1 MIMVRDTTGARGRD
15 TTEAPIT
22 SVAKPHAW
30 GAYYIA
36 SLLTPQSS
44 PSKLPLKA
52 ARAPLRMKDCQH
64 GVVQG
69 HQSSNFVCCASDDV
83 CGQWPFPPI
92 RLKECR
98 LELEA
103 QVILAQRAEAW
114 VPPIPVVQ
122 RDVRGAEDII
132 SEEAIPESETGHVV
146 DLSMEH
152 LRDSWVL
159 EERLQELGRTR

>member
-1 MIMVRDTTGARGRD
+1 M
-15 TTEAPIT
+15 
-22 SVAKPHAW
+22 
-30 GAYYIA
+30 
-36 SLLTPQSS
+36 
-44 PSKLPLKA
+44 KA
-52 ARAPLRMKDCQH
+52 CQH

-92 RLKECR
+92 RLKGCR

-114 VPPIPVVQ
+114 VPPIPIVQ

-152 LRDSWVL
+152 LQKIQKICFLVK
-159 EERLQELGRTR
+159 ERLVLVELMILDLLGC